1 MAASHCHSWCRW
13 WSDTLLVSTHSC
25 CVCWLEL
32 MQCWFGYFNTT
43 FWSFSLQ
50 SQQYINIACYVQWK
64 VVLSCLWYILELI
77 VVFWQIL
84 HLLGKEGPKTVD
96 PSKYI
101 RYIYNRVILEN
112 ATVRASAVSAL
123 AKFGVVVESLRVH
136 PSSSILNMQIP
147 YTNIVFVF
155 LVFVAWNSLC
165 YMISLILH
173 CCL

>member
-1 MAASHCHSWCRW
+1 MQVMVWYFV
-13 WSDTLLVSTHSC
+13 SDTQGYDHTFLLCLLAGTDAMLIWVPWTI
-25 CVCWLEL
+25 L
-32 MQCWFGYFNTT
+32 
-43 FWSFSLQ
+43 WSFSLQ
-50 SQQYINIACYVQWK
+50 SQQYINIACSLQWR
-64 VVLSCLWYILELI
+64 VVLSCLWYVLELI

-165 YMISLILH
+165 CMIPLILH